1 VRNWFSFRKGAAT
14 GDRLYKVDMS
24 KAVIVSGAR
33 TAIGSFGGALTD
45 VSATELGRVVIESA
59 LKRAGIDRVDI
70 EEVIMGNVLQ
80 AGVGMNPARQSAIAA
95 GVPDSVPS
103 FTVNKVCGSGLKA
116 VALAA
121 QAIAAGDGDLIVAG
135 GVESMSRAPYLLK
148 KARWGYRLGGDE
160 IADSMLSEGLACA
173 IAGCHMGV
181 TAENVAAESGITR
194 EAQDEFAAESQ
205 RRAAAAISAGR
216 FDEEIV
222 PVMIAQK
229 KGDAVAFKV
238 DEYPR
243 AGTTADTLTRLKPAF
258 QKEGTV
264 TAGNASGINDG
275 AAAVVVASEERARLM
290 ELAPMAKI
298 VSYASAG
305 VDPRLMGM
313 GPVPA
318 IEGALEK
325 AGLELT
331 DIDLFELNEAF
342 AAQSLAVMRKL
353 RLDAA
358 RVNVNGGA
366 IALGHPIGASGA
378 RILVTLLFEMRRR
391 DVRRGLAALC
401 IGGGQ
406 GIAMIVER

>member
-1 VRNWFSFRKGAAT
+1 MN
-14 GDRLYKVDMS
+14 
-24 KAVIVSGAR
+24 AVIVSGAR

-45 VSATELGRVVIESA
+45 VPATELGRVVIDSA
-59 LKRAGIDRVDI
+59 LERAGIDPSDI

-80 AGVGMNPARQSAIAA
+80 AGVGMNPARQSAIAS
-95 GVPDSVPS
+95 GIPDSVPS
-103 FTVNKVCGSGLKA
+103 FSVNKVCGSGLKA

-121 QAIAAGDGDLIVAG
+121 QAIAAGDADLIVAG
-135 GVESMSRAPYLLK
+135 GMESMSRAPYLLK
-148 KARWGYRLGGDE
+148 KGRWGYRLGSDE
-160 IADSMLSEGLACA
+160 IIDSMLSEGLTCA
-173 IAGCHMGV
+173 MADCHMGV
-181 TAENVAAESGITR
+181 TAENVAAASGITR
-194 EAQDEFAAESQ
+194 GAQDAFAAESQ
-205 RRAAAAISAGR
+205 RRAEAAISAGR

-222 PVMIAQK
+222 PVMIARK
-229 KGDAVAFKV
+229 KGEPVVFRV

-243 AGTTADTLTRLKPAF
+243 AGTTVETLARLKPAF

-264 TAGNASGINDG
+264 SAGNASGINDG

-298 VSYASAG
+298 VSYSSAG
-305 VDPRLMGM
+305 VDPRYMGM

-318 IEGALEK
+318 IERALEK
-325 AGLELT
+325 AGLELR

-342 AAQSLAVMRKL
+342 AAQSLAVL
-353 RLDAA
+353 ARLGIDTS

-378 RILVTLLFEMRRR
+378 RVLVTLLYEMRKR
-391 DVRRGLAALC
+391 DVRRGLASLC

>member
-1 VRNWFSFRKGAAT
+1 
-14 GDRLYKVDMS
+14 MS

-33 TAIGSFGGALTD
+33 TAIGSFGGALVD
-45 VSATELGRVVIESA
+45 VSPTELGRIVIEA
-59 LKRAGIDRVDI
+59 AIERAGIDRADI

-80 AGVGMNPARQSAIAA
+80 AGLGMNPARQSAIAA
-95 GVPDSVPS
+95 GIPDSVPS
-103 FTVNKVCGSGLKA
+103 FTVNKVCGSGLKS

-121 QAIAAGDGDLIVAG
+121 QAIVAGDADLIVAG
-135 GVESMSRAPYLLK
+135 GMESMSRAPYLLK
-148 KARWGYRLGGDE
+148 KARWGYRLGNDE
-160 IADSMLSEGLACA
+160 IVDSMLSEGLTCA
-173 IAGCHMGV
+173 MASCHMGV
-181 TAENVAAESGITR
+181 TAENVAAECGVSR

-205 RRAAAAISAGR
+205 RRADAAITAGR
-216 FDEEIV
+216 FAEEIV
-222 PVMIAQK
+222 PVMVPQK
-229 KGDAVAFKV
+229 KGAPLAFKV

-243 AGTTADTLTRLKPAF
+243 KGTTTETLARLKPAF

-275 AAAVVVASEERARLM
+275 AAAVLVASEDRARLM
-290 ELAPMAKI
+290 ELAPMAEI
-298 VSYASAG
+298 LSYASAG
-305 VDPRLMGM
+305 VDPRLMGL

-318 IEGALEK
+318 IERALEK
-325 AGLELT
+325 AGLALK

-342 AAQSLAVMRKL
+342 AAQSVGVMSKL
-353 RLDAA
+353 GLDAS

-378 RILVTLLFEMRRR
+378 RILITLLYEMRRR

>member
-1 VRNWFSFRKGAAT
+1 
-14 GDRLYKVDMS
+14 MS
-24 KAVIVSGAR
+24 KAVIVTGAR
-33 TAIGSFGGALTD
+33 TAIGSFGGSLKD
-45 VSATELGRVVIESA
+45 LPVTELGRVVIEA
-59 LKRAGIDRVDI
+59 AIERGGVDREEI

-80 AGVGMNPARQSAIAA
+80 AGAGMNPARQAAIAA
-95 GVPDSVPS
+95 RIPDSVPA

-121 QAIAAGDGDLIVAG
+121 QAIAAGDSDLIVAG
-135 GVESMSRAPYLLK
+135 GMESMSRAPYLLTNG
-148 KARWGYRLGGDE
+148 RWGYRLGSGE
-160 IADSMLSEGLACA
+160 LIDSMLSEGLTCA
-173 IAGCHMGV
+173 MAGCHMGI
-181 TAENVAAESGITR
+181 TAENVAAECGITR

-205 RRAAAAISAGR
+205 RRAVAAIAEGR

-222 PVMIAQK
+222 PVLIAQK
-229 KGDAVAFKV
+229 KGEAISFAR

-243 AGTTADTLTRLKPAF
+243 EGTTTNSLARLKPAF
-258 QKEGTV
+258 MKEAGSV

-275 AAAVVVASEERARLM
+275 AAALVVASEERARLM
-290 ELAPMAKI
+290 ELTPMARI

-305 VDPRLMGM
+305 VAPRIMGL

-318 IEGALEK
+318 IERALEK
-325 AGLELT
+325 ANLT
-331 DIDLFELNEAF
+331 LKDIDLFELNEAF
-342 AAQSLAVMRKL
+342 AAQGLGVMGKL
-353 RLDAA
+353 GLEASRI
-358 RVNVNGGA
+358 NVNGGA

-378 RILVTLLFEMRRR
+378 RVLVTLLYEMRRR

>member
-1 VRNWFSFRKGAAT
+1 
-14 GDRLYKVDMS
+14 MS
-24 KAVIVSGAR
+24 KAVILSGAR
-33 TAIGSFGGALTD
+33 TAIGSFGGSLAEIP
-45 VSATELGRVVIESA
+45 ATELGRIVIDSA
-59 LKRAGIDRVDI
+59 VDRAGVDRADI

-95 GVPDSVPS
+95 GIPDNVPS

-121 QAIAAGDGDLIVAG
+121 QAISAGDSDVIVAG
-135 GVESMSRAPYLLK
+135 GMESMSRTPYLLK
-148 KARWGYRLGGDE
+148 KARWGYRMGGDE
-160 IADSMLSEGLACA
+160 IVDSMLSEGLTCA
-173 IAGCHMGV
+173 MASCHMGV
-181 TAENVAAESGITR
+181 TAENIAGASAITR
-194 EAQDEFAAESQ
+194 EAQDEFAADSQ
-205 RRAAAAISAGR
+205 RRAQSAIADGR

-222 PVMIAQK
+222 PVIIAQR
-229 KGDAVAFKV
+229 KGEPTAFKV

-243 AGTTADTLTRLKPAF
+243 SGTTAEGLARLKPAF
-258 QKEGTV
+258 LKDGTV

-275 AAAVVVASEERARLM
+275 AAAVVVASEDRARLM
-290 ELAPMAKI
+290 ELSPMARI

-305 VDPRLMGM
+305 VDPRFMGM

-318 IEGALEK
+318 IERALEK
-325 AGLELT
+325 ANLT
-331 DIDLFELNEAF
+331 LSEIELFELNEAF
-342 AAQSLAVMRKL
+342 AAQSLAVVAKL
-353 RLDAA
+353 GIDLS

-378 RILVTLLFEMRRR
+378 RVLVSLLFEMKRR
-391 DVRRGLAALC
+391 DVKRGLAALC

>member
-1 VRNWFSFRKGAAT
+1 
-14 GDRLYKVDMS
+14 MS

-33 TAIGSFGGALTD
+33 TAIGAFGGGLAD

-59 LKRAGIDRVDI
+59 LERAGIDRSDI
-70 EEVIMGNVLQ
+70 DEVIIGNVLQ

-95 GVPDSVPS
+95 GIPDSVPS

-121 QAIAAGDGDLIVAG
+121 QAIAAGDADLIVAG
-135 GVESMSRAPYLLK
+135 GMESMSRAPYLLK

-160 IADSMLSEGLACA
+160 IVDSMLSEGLTCA
-173 IAGCHMGV
+173 MASCHMGV
-181 TAENVAAESGITR
+181 TAENVAAASGITR
-194 EAQDEFAAESQ
+194 EAQDDFAAESQ
-205 RRAAAAISAGR
+205 RRAEAAISGGR

-229 KGDAVAFKV
+229 KGEPVAFKV

-243 AGTTADTLTRLKPAF
+243 AGTTAETLARLKPAF
-258 QKEGTV
+258 QKEGSV

-275 AAAVVVASEERARLM
+275 AAAVIVASEDRARLM

-298 VSYASAG
+298 LSYATAG
-305 VDPRLMGM
+305 VDPRIMGM

-318 IEGALEK
+318 IERALEK
-325 AGLELT
+325 AGLESK

-342 AAQSLAVMRKL
+342 AAQSLAVLAKL
-353 RLDAA
+353 GLSAA
-358 RVNVNGGA
+358 QVNVNGGA

-378 RILVTLLFEMRRR
+378 RVLVTLLYEMRRR